1 MKKSELIKRL
11 NEKFPN
17 LKSPDIEK
25 IINIFFQKITK
36 SLSENKRIEI
46 RGFGSFRTKINKAR
60 KARNPKTGESIDVNE
75 KKSAHFKMGKI
86 LNKRINLMNE

>member
-1 MKKSELIKRL
+1 MKKSELVIKL
-11 NEKFPN
+11 NTKLQNFKP
-17 LKSPDIEK
+17 SDTEK
-25 IINIFFQKITK
+25 IINIFFDKISK
-36 SLSENKRIEI
+36 SLVENKRIEI

-60 KARNPKTGESIDVNE
+60 KARNPKTGETIDVNE